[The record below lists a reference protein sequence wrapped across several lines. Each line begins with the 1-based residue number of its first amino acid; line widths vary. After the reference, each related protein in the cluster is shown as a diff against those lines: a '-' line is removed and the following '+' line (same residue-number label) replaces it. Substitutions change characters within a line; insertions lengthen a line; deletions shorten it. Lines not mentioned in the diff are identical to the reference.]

1 MRTSATIY
9 CAALATVCAMSAPR
23 GARAQ
28 ASPVL
33 VQAEP
38 PRPFGLELSAGGRTE
53 RFGGAGY
60 QAFSDDRW
68 MAETALAAGYRVAGG
83 PEAGLA
89 VGAAWNHGRASS
101 TARGIDSTLDL
112 DRLCVSVAARRS
124 LWRRLSVFA
133 RLAPGVVR
141 LNAALSDSSVLNA
154 NQYGNDASLS
164 QTHWAMALEA
174 AAGAAFRVG
183 QLARPGERVMA
194 LWLTAEGG
202 YGFAGSTALALSSK
216 QGAAPAR
223 TEAPVRLGT
232 VTPGGVFMNFA
243 AALTF

>member
-1 MRTSATIY
+1 MRPSATIS
-9 CAALATVCAMSAPR
+9 CAALVTVWAVAAPS
-23 GARAQ
+23 ARAQ
-28 ASPVL
+28 TLPVL

-38 PRPFGLELSAGGRTE
+38 RPPLGIELSVGGRTE

-60 QAFSDDRW
+60 QAFSEDRW
-68 MAETALAAGYRVAGG
+68 MAETALAASYRVAGSLD
-83 PEAGLA
+83 AGLT
-89 VGAAWNHGRASS
+89 VGASWNRGRASS
-101 TARGIDSTLDL
+101 TARGTASTLDL
-112 DRLCVSVAARRS
+112 DRLSVSLAAQRS
-124 LWRRLSVFA
+124 VWRRLSVFA

-141 LNAALSDSSVLNA
+141 LNAALSESSVLNV

-164 QTHWAMALEA
+164 QTHWALALEG

-183 QLARPGERVMA
+183 QLARPGEHVFA

-202 YGFAGSTALALSSK
+202 YGLAGSTALALSSH